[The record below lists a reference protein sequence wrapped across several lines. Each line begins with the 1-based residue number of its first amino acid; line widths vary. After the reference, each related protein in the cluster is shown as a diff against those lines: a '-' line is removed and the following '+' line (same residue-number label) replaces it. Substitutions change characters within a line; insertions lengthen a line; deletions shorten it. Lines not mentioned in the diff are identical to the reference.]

1 MSTHTAAQ
9 DFTPPQPVAA
19 EKADL
24 TSAQPM
30 KMEQE
35 AHVTKVLTWVAVP
48 NQT

>member
-9 DFTPPQPVAA
+9 DFIQPQPVAA

-24 TSAQPM
+24 TSAQSM
-30 KMEQE
+30 MTEQE
-35 AHVTKVLTWVAVP
+35 AHVTQMLTWVAVP